1 MSHSLHRKV
10 AGESFNAHCIRGPT
24 LLEAVEKQM
33 ATYAHPLMGADPK
46 TLLGALIRND
56 GASLKCVPQALAF
69 LGASIARSE
78 SDIKTPVFIVG
89 HWRSGTTHL
98 HNLMGCSREFGIISP
113 LAAGLPWETLTL
125 GAWLRPL
132 LEKALPE
139 DRGVDQV
146 AVTGGSPQEDEIPVA
161 NMQPYSVFHALYF
174 PGKFEKNFAEGVF
187 F

>member
-1 MSHSLHRKV
+1 
-10 AGESFNAHCIRGPT
+10 
-24 LLEAVEKQM
+24 M